1 MPLYHV
7 PIEDLEDL
15 VEELERS
22 RLERVHSVV
31 PHPVNLGMM
40 LVLTEHLGNLG
51 VEVRDWEQAG

>member
-22 RLERVHSVV
+22 RLEKIQLVHN
-31 PHPVNLGMM
+31 HPVSIGM
-40 LVLTEHLGNLG
+40 LVVLTEKVEAVTYTADGI
-51 VEVRDWEQAG
+51 EVR